1 MAELTK
7 SIDTVK
13 KAEAMMAQELNR
25 TRSVFQRFPLVF
37 TLLGAF
43 GLVATFYGFEHI
55 IDQIDFLASNPFL
68 LLVLGIGTLIFTGQL
83 YKKLG

>member
-1 MAELTK
+1 MNEKLNPL
-7 SIDTVK
+7 DTVK
-13 KAEAMMAQELNR
+13 TAEAKLTYEIAR
-25 TRSVFQRFPLVF
+25 TRGVFQRFPLVF

-55 IDQIDFLASNPFL
+55 IDQIDFLANNPFL
-68 LLVLGIGTLIFTGQL
+68 LLVLGIGTLVFTGQL